1 MSEQR
6 SGETA
11 STYGGLFPAL
21 KNLAATLL
29 ASGRT
34 RLDLLANEFEE
45 EKLRAVRLLLLTQGA
60 MFCLGLGILF
70 GIGLLALVFHE
81 HAALIIGA
89 CSVLF
94 LGLTALL
101 YGAIRSASHR
111 PQRAFGASLAELEE
125 DLRQLKAAVHEETA
139 RTAERT
145 TARTGAT
152 DK

>member
-6 SGETA
+6 SGETGGA
-11 STYGGLFPAL
+11 HSGLFPAL

-60 MFCLGLGILF
+60 MFCLGVATLL
-70 GIGLLALVFHE
+70 GIGLLTLLFRE
-81 HAALIIGA
+81 HAALIVGA
-89 CSVLF
+89 SAALF
-94 LGLTALL
+94 LVLTALL
-101 YGAIRSASHR
+101 YLAVRRASHR

-125 DLRQLKAAVHEETA
+125 DLRQLKAAVREEAA
-139 RTAERT
+139 RTDPT
-145 TARTGAT
+145 P
-152 DK
+152 K